1 MCRAIV
7 RYEKRIERAIMS
19 ASLCRLSDRFA
30 ALIRFWHVADVAE
43 RSTDVQ
49 AGMSRRLSRP
59 MVGSIRALPN
69 APAMKREVEED
80 WGLHQKEAPL
90 PGPTKDFSTPQK
102 FFRCQCRWRRY
113 RRPPYRATFC

>member
-1 MCRAIV
+1 
-7 RYEKRIERAIMS
+7 MS
-19 ASLCRLSDRFA
+19 ASLYRLSDRFA

-80 WGLHQKEAPL
+80 WGRSPKRSPVAGAEQGLFHAAKI
-90 PGPTKDFSTPQK
+90 F
-102 FFRCQCRWRRY
+102 
-113 RRPPYRATFC
+113 